1 MGRTTDLRRA
11 IKRSFD
17 PLMEGKGFR
26 TDSRDMPHFLAF
38 RRVTPERIYV
48 CDIQWEKYGRS
59 RFVLNF
65 GSCGPQGV
73 VCHGKEIKPADITP
87 SATPWSGRLMP
98 GSPSSTSGWF
108 RQDRSLLQGFW
119 KGSSLKPPD
128 EIIRNLIDLF
138 PEIEDYWKSGTIGKH
153 IRVLTVPW
161 SVDKVTC

>member
-11 IKRSFD
+11 LKRSFV
-17 PLMEGKGFR
+17 PLMEDKGFH

-38 RRVTPERIYV
+38 RQVTPERIYV
-48 CDIQWEKYGRS
+48 CDIQWEKYGRP

-98 GSPSSTSGWF
+98 GSPRSTSGWF
-108 RQDRSLLQGFW
+108 RQDRRLIQGLL
-119 KGSSLKPPD
+119 KGSWLRPPD
-128 EIIRNLIDLF
+128 EVVGDLIDLF
-138 PEIEDYWKSGTIGKH
+138 PEVEDHWKNGTVGKH
-153 IRVLTVPW
+153 MTIHAVRW
-161 SVDKVTC
+161 SVDKTAY